1 MASMKDTKDWLI
13 AILLSVIF
21 GLIAFSVNREMSR
34 LDRSIMVLHQRVN
47 DTLKTKADKEDLG
60 RLWGQ
65 VNRACKQGGK

>member
-1 MASMKDTKDWLI
+1 MKDSKDWLI

-47 DTLKTKADKEDLG
+47 ETLKTKADKEDLNT
-60 RLWGQ
+60 LWK
-65 VNRACKQGGK
+65 VVDRRCK